1 MAFIRSPFFHFKKD
15 KLNPSCYLLSLNFAR
30 ILKMTDYI
38 RIGKFVSTF
47 GLNGSLLL
55 IHDLGKKTSLRGLKT
70 IYTEEGKQNF
80 IPWFIENTKI
90 KSEEEIFIKLEEI
103 TNREQAMKITQKE
116 VWIPSVD
123 FKKYAA
129 TSSPINLL
137 GYTILEG
144 DNMLGKIIEIIEQPH
159 QILCTIRHKGK
170 EVFIPLHEETI
181 KKIDKKNLT
190 VIVVLP
196 PGLLEIYL

>member
-1 MAFIRSPFFHFKKD
+1 
-15 KLNPSCYLLSLNFAR
+15 
-30 ILKMTDYI
+30 MTDYI

-47 GLNGSLLL
+47 GLNGPLLL
-55 IHDLGKKTSLRGLKT
+55 KHDLGKRTSLRGLKT

-103 TNREQAMKITQKE
+103 TTREQAMKLTQRE
-116 VWIPSVD
+116 VWMPAID

-129 TSSPINLL
+129 TTSPINLL
-137 GYTILEG
+137 GFTIQEG
-144 DNMLGKIIEIIEQPH
+144 DHILGKIIEIIEQPH
-159 QILCTIRHKGK
+159 QILCTIIHKGK
-170 EVFIPLHEETI
+170 EAYIPLHEETI

-190 VIVVLP
+190 VIVGLP